1 MEKLVERIGADK
13 LMWGSDHPFEMLH
26 YTYRQCLDQIRRL
39 RQRIERRGHSRHN
52 GREHDPRHGPAGRT
66 GRTIMRILLVRLRVC
81 GHHHPR
87 QGVIPLG
94 RRGDGR
100 RLRPLPRP
108 LEDSQRH
115 RPLAHRHRQL
125 HEAEDEQEG
134 LLALAPKVKEQMQ
147 RHSLYYHIQPG
158 AFRKGHEEEQGFY
171 SDYLAVGMHIED
183 SVYGPLYFDYGADGQ
198 PGARSIVKKTV
209 ERALLEAAPDFVLV
223 LMEASQDTI
232 RSRMKAD
239 PHPPAGRSGGR
250 RRARLA
256 RFREEYE
263 LSTIPN
269 RLTLDTTSAT
279 VEETLAEFAG
289 KIQPFLSS
297 DDTER
302 RERHKC
308 RSQT

>member
-1 MEKLVERIGADK
+1 
-13 LMWGSDHPFEMLH
+13 
-26 YTYRQCLDQIRRL
+26 
-39 RQRIERRGHSRHN
+39 
-52 GREHDPRHGPAGRT
+52 
-66 GRTIMRILLVRLRVC
+66 MRILLVGCEYVGTTTLAKELYRWGAEEMGADFGLFHDHWKIPNVT
-81 GHHHPR
+81 GHWP
-87 QGVIPLG
+87 I
-94 RRGDGR
+94 DT
-100 RLRPLPRP
+100 
-108 LEDSQRH
+108 DSFM
-115 RPLAHRHRQL
+115 
-125 HEAEDEQEG
+125 AEDEQEG

-239 PHPPAGRSGGR
+239 PHPRQVVREADVEHV
-250 RRARLA
+250 LN

-279 VEETLAEFAG
+279 VEETLAESVE
-289 KIQPFLSS
+289 KIEPFLSS
-297 DDTER
+297 DDIAR
-302 RERHKC
+302 RERHLC
-308 RSQT
+308 RSQG